1 MSSQAILVLI
11 LVGGFV
17 WGGFLGLLIRALRK
31 EGAKQRQAETG
42 NEGVDPQSGL
52 R

>member
-1 MSSQAILVLI
+1 MSGQAILMMV

-17 WGGFLGLLIRALRK
+17 WGGFLVLLARALRK
-31 EGAKQRQAETG
+31 EGAKTRAG
-42 NEGVDPQSGL
+42 DGVDPTAGL